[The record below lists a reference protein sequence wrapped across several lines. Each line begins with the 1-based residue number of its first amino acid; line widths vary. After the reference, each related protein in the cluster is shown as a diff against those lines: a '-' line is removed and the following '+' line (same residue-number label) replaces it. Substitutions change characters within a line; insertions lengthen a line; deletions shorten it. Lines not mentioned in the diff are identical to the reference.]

1 MKYKNRHNNAFE
13 FSYNE
18 NGNIDWKGEF
28 KYTRCGFD
36 KVKGEEILL
45 YIDPSGGPFIGV
57 DTDMSLFGLEG
68 TVKNFVDHGDYYE
81 IVIDKNSL

>member
-45 YIDPSGGPFIGV
+45 YIDPSGGPFI
-57 DTDMSLFGLEG
+57 
-68 TVKNFVDHGDYYE
+68 
-81 IVIDKNSL
+81 